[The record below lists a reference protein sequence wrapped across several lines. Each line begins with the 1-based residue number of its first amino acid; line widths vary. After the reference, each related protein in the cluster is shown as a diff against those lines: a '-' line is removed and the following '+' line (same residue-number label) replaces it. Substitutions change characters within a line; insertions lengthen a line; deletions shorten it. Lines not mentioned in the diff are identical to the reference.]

1 MGWKIFV
8 LAALT
13 AAHLYEAFLMYLSR
27 RSGKNPVP
35 ENVKDVYDPEGYAR
49 WRAYHGEKNR
59 IGGIRSAAAFAA
71 AFLLFLL
78 NAHSAFARIFPGG
91 AFAQTLA
98 VLLLA
103 ALSDLVTLP
112 VDWYDTMVLEE
123 KYGFNRTDRKTFF
136 SDAIKQFLVSLVI
149 MLLIALVLMWVHRSL
164 GAYMIPAFAAVMI
177 LFSLAVSFLFP
188 VFAKLFNKFTPL
200 EDRELETKLTALL
213 EKNGYRVRAIRVM
226 DASRRTT
233 KSNAYFTGFGKMKTI
248 VLYDNLVNAMTADEV
263 CAVFAHEMGHGLHKD
278 TLRNQIFSMIRM
290 TFLAVLAYLTLR
302 TDAVFTGFG
311 FAGINYG
318 FAMLVIMNAEFAL
331 LSPLF
336 SFPVNAMS
344 RCAEYRADAQ
354 AAKEGYGTALITAL
368 KKLTRENFGDLS
380 PDPLLV
386 KLTYS
391 HPTLSQRIAAIETG
405 TDRTDAK

>member
-13 AAHLYEAFLMYLSR
+13 AAYLYEAFLLVLSR
-27 RSGKNPVP
+27 RSEKNAIP
-35 ENVKDVYDPEGYAR
+35 ENVKDVYDPDSYAR
-49 WRAYHGEKNR
+49 WQAYHSEKNR
-59 IGGIRSAAAFAA
+59 IGAIRSAIAFAVS
-71 AFLLFLL
+71 FLFFLL
-78 NAHSAFARIFPGG
+78 NAHASFAQLFPGG
-91 AFAQTLA
+91 AFVQALA

-103 ALSDLVTLP
+103 ALGDVFTLP

-136 SDAIKQFLVSLVI
+136 ADAVKQFLVSLVI
-149 MLLIALVLMWVHRSL
+149 LLFITLVLMWAHRAL
-164 GAYMIPAFAAVMI
+164 GVTMIPAFAAVMI

-200 EDRELETKLTALL
+200 EDRDLETKLTDLL

-248 VLYDNLVNAMTADEV
+248 VLYDNLVSSMTADEV
-263 CAVFAHEMGHGLHKD
+263 VAVFAHEMGHGLHRD
-278 TLRNQIFSMIRM
+278 TLKNQVFNVIRM
-290 TFLAVLAYLTLR
+290 SLLAVLAYITLR
-302 TDAVFTGFG
+302 ADSIFTAFG

-331 LSPLF
+331 LSLILALPF
-336 SFPVNAMS
+336 NAMS
-344 RCAEYRADAQ
+344 RRAEYRADAQ
-354 AAKEGYGTALITAL
+354 AAEEGYSAALITAL

-386 KLTYS
+386 KMTYS
-391 HPTLSQRIAAIETG
+391 HPTLSQRIAAIEK
-405 TDRTDAK
+405 AEPVQKN